1 MFKRILFGI
10 LFALLFALGLWG
22 AIWVISLLL
31 LTQPSDAVMTPAI
44 IIGFFAVFILYLVK
58 PRIGKGVA
66 LAAAVAATAGIVI
79 NLAVI
84 MLYLPSADYE
94 EVDTGKAAL
103 YGDRR
108 VMIIVPHQ
116 DDEINLAGGVIE
128 KYLRYGSEVY
138 VVYTTNGDVS
148 VPAEQRLNEG
158 INALGVLGVDEE
170 HIIFLGYGDFCT
182 DEDGTPLYNTTELA
196 KSFAGY
202 SATYALADHP
212 PFREGREYTRQSFLE
227 DVQAVI
233 LQYKPDVIYSV
244 GCDKHPD
251 HVLTALLSDR
261 AIGLILAQSEYKPQ
275 VFKGYAYSTSYY
287 GTKNP
292 FLVNIRQ
299 TQNPGEELNLLA
311 PGLHDWDK
319 RIRMPVSAGSLS
331 RIAES
336 SRLYKAARE
345 HRSQDEVERY
355 EQVIT
360 GDKVFWERETTSLC
374 YSAKVSASSGDAQ
387 LFTDFVLAD
396 TTNAKSLPGTVTGV
410 WHPDKSDDKQSISIE
425 FDTPQN
431 IARIKLYDDPSP
443 DANITSALLRLDN
456 GTTVDI
462 GALNALGSATEIQV
476 GAENVRS
483 MTLEIKE
490 YTGDLPGL
498 TELEVFSD
506 EYAAAANFIKLMNGE
521 GDFVYDYHLD
531 PSGTGSFDIYTCGD
545 AASGRDYS
553 IECVGEDCSA
563 VMQNGRVTVTCPAGK
578 SCVVTVSDGVY
589 SDTALFRNS
598 GRDKMPYVIRLC
610 AHEHNALTNIRLLFQ
625 NEQNRKLMAYRFF
638 ENTRWELTAKLKQAR
653 WAIGY
658 AWDKVF

>member
-10 LFALLFALGLWG
+10 LFALSFALGLWG
-22 AIWVISLLL
+22 AMWVISLLL
-31 LTQPSDAVMTPAI
+31 LTQPSDAVITPAI

-84 MLYLPSADYE
+84 LLYLPSADYE
-94 EVDTGKAAL
+94 EVDTGKEAL
-103 YGDRR
+103 YSGRR

-128 KYLRYGSEVY
+128 EYLRYGSEVY

-202 SATYALADHP
+202 SATYALVDHP

-233 LQYKPDVIYSV
+233 VQYKPDVIYSV

-261 AIGLILAQSEYKPQ
+261 AIGLILAQGDYKPQ
-275 VFKGYAYSTSYY
+275 VFKGYAYSTAYY
-287 GTKNP
+287 GAKNP
-292 FLVNIRQ
+292 FLINIRQ

-311 PGLHDWDK
+311 PGIHDWDK
-319 RIRMPVSAGSLS
+319 RVRLPVSAGSLS

-345 HRSQDEVERY
+345 HRSQDEAEKY

-360 GDKVFWERETTSLC
+360 GDKVFWERETNSLC
-374 YSAKVSASSGDAQ
+374 YSAKVSASSGDAR
-387 LFTDFVLAD
+387 LLTDFVLAD

-476 GAENVRS
+476 GAKNVRS

-490 YTGDLPGL
+490 HTGDLPGL
-498 TELEVFSD
+498 TELEVFPD
-506 EYAAAANFIKLMNGE
+506 EYAAAASFIKLMNGE
-521 GDFVYDYHLD
+521 GDFVYDYYLD
-531 PSGTGSFDIYTCGD
+531 PSGTESFDIYTCGN

-553 IECVGEDCSA
+553 VECVGEDCSA
-563 VMQNGRVTVTCPAGK
+563 VIQNGRVTVTCPADK
-578 SCVVTVSDGVY
+578 SCIVTVSDGVY
-589 SDTALFRNS
+589 SDTVLFRNT
-598 GRDKMPYVIRLC
+598 GREKPIYAARLAHFLHESLSYARIMFKSEANFNYYWYQLVESKKAELLSYIR
-610 AHEHNALTNIRLLFQ
+610 
-625 NEQNRKLMAYRFF
+625 
-638 ENTRWELTAKLKQAR
+638 
-653 WAIGY
+653 
-658 AWDKVF
+658 

>member
-1 MFKRILFGI
+1 MFKRILLGI
-10 LFALLFALGLWG
+10 LFALLFVLGLWG
-22 AIWVISLLL
+22 AVWVISLLL
-31 LTQPSDAVMTPAI
+31 LTQPSDTVMTPAI
-44 IIGFFAVFILYLVK
+44 IIGFFAVFILYFIK
-58 PRIGKGVA
+58 PRIGKSIV

-84 MLYLPSADYE
+84 LLYLPSADYE
-94 EVDTGKAAL
+94 EVDTGKEAL
-103 YGDRR
+103 YGNRR

-128 KYLRYGSEVY
+128 EYLRYGSEVY
-138 VVYTTNGDVS
+138 VVYATNGDVS

-158 INALGVLGVDEE
+158 INALSVLGVDEE

-182 DEDGTPLYNTTELA
+182 DEDGMPLYNTTALA

-261 AIGLILAQSEYKPQ
+261 AIGLILAQGDYKPQ
-275 VFKGYAYSTSYY
+275 VFKGYAYSTAYY
-287 GTKNP
+287 GAKNP
-292 FLVNIRQ
+292 FLINIRQ

-311 PGLHDWDK
+311 PGIHDWDK

-336 SRLYKAARE
+336 SRLNKAARE
-345 HRSQDEVERY
+345 HRSQDEAERY

-374 YSAKVSASSGDAQ
+374 YSAKVSASSGDAR
-387 LFTDFVLAD
+387 LLTDFVLAD

-410 WHPDKSDDKQSISIE
+410 WRPDKSDDKQSISIE

-456 GTTVDI
+456 GSTVDI

-476 GAENVRS
+476 GAKNVRS

-490 YTGDLPGL
+490 HTGDLPGL
-498 TELEVFSD
+498 TELEVFPD
-506 EYAAAANFIKLMNGE
+506 GYAAAANFIKLMNGE
-521 GDFVYDYHLD
+521 GDFVYDYYLD
-531 PSGTGSFDIYTCGD
+531 PTGTESFDIYACGN

-553 IECVGEDCSA
+553 VECVGKDCSA

-598 GRDKMPYVIRLC
+598 GSDEPIYAARLAHFLRESLSYARIMFKSEANFKYYWYQLVEAKKAELLSYIR
-610 AHEHNALTNIRLLFQ
+610 
-625 NEQNRKLMAYRFF
+625 
-638 ENTRWELTAKLKQAR
+638 
-653 WAIGY
+653 
-658 AWDKVF
+658 